1 MGKWMK
7 NGGRETMGKIGTSY
21 LVPHP
26 PIIVAEVGQGEERKA
41 QKTIDAMKEV
51 SLDIA
56 AKKPEILVVITPHG
70 PLFRDAVAV
79 GVQREF
85 SGDFG
90 GFGQPGVSLSFPGH
104 TQMAFDIMEEAAR
117 DGIPV
122 MVVDEAYPQEVRHTP
137 GLDHGALVP
146 LYFISKKHQG
156 FGLVHITYGLLSP
169 ETALPVR
176 YLHPKGGGEA
186 KRSNFAVLCS
196 GDLSHRL
203 KRGAPAG
210 YSKKGIEYD
219 RKLVALLKDMR
230 VEGIMKMDPGL
241 IEQAGECAYRSVVTT
256 LGVLDGYSVDAR
268 VLSYEGPYGV
278 GYCVAAF
285 TPSGR
290 EHKGEGEKPQDS
302 ANKSPAE
309 GQRGDPFVGLA
320 RLALESYIK
329 KGEVIT
335 PDEGL
340 PEEMLFQRAGTFV
353 SLKMDGQLR
362 GCIGTIASTT
372 ENIAREIISNA
383 ISAGVRDPRFYPV
396 TPEELEHLEYSVD
409 VLGQPEVIQSMD
421 ELDVKRYGVIVRSGG
436 RSGLLLPDIEGIDTP
451 QQQVTVALRKA
462 GISPGEPYV
471 MERFEVIRH
480 K

>member
-1 MGKWMK
+1 
-7 NGGRETMGKIGTSY
+7 MGKIGTSY

-70 PLFRDAVAV
+70 PLFRDAMAV

-90 GFGQPGVSLSFPGH
+90 GFGQPGVSLSFTGH

-117 DGIPV
+117 DGISV
-122 MVVDEAYPQEVRHTP
+122 MAVDEETRKRYGISS

-156 FGLVHITYGLLSP
+156 FGLVHITYGLLPP
-169 ETALPVR
+169 ERLYRFGKCIQRAAEKQNGQT
-176 YLHPKGGGEA
+176 
-186 KRSNFAVLCS
+186 AVLCS